1 LEHNRRKPDFQ
12 PWKTAPEA
20 LKTRKIPA
28 APVRG
33 HRETAMKTVLLENSD
48 LRVPLIGLGCMGMT
62 PIYSPPSEA
71 DNLRAIDA
79 AIETGANFLDTSDAY
94 ADGRNEEF
102 LARALRGRR
111 DKVILATK
119 FGNIR
124 HPDGSRAV
132 NGRPEYVAQAADACL
147 ARLGTG
153 VIDLFYQHR
162 VDPDTPIEETVG
174 AMSRLIE
181 AGKVRAIGLSEAGPD
196 TIRRAHAM
204 HPIAAL
210 QTEYS
215 LWSRFP
221 EAEIL
226 PVCRERAIAFVAY
239 APLGRGFLTGR
250 FASPDDLDARDRRRD
265 MPRYAPENF
274 AHNLALVGALKDIAQ
289 ARAISPAQVALAW
302 LAAQGVVSIPGGHR
316 PEHVRENAA
325 AADIALDAAE
335 VARLSA
341 AFPDGAARGTRY
353 PAGQLKALGI

>member
-1 LEHNRRKPDFQ
+1 MRTIQLGR
-12 PWKTAPEA
+12 
-20 LKTRKIPA
+20 
-28 APVRG
+28 
-33 HRETAMKTVLLENSD
+33 SD
-48 LRVPLIGLGCMGMT
+48 LHVPVIGLGCMGMT

-71 DNLRAIDA
+71 ESLRAIDA
-79 AIETGANFLDTSDAY
+79 ALAAGANFLDTSDAY
-94 ADGRNEEF
+94 ADGKNEEF
-102 LARALRGRR
+102 LSRTLKGRR

-124 HPDGSRAV
+124 YPDGTRAV
-132 NGRPEYVAQAADACL
+132 NGRPDYVVEAAEGCL
-147 ARLGTG
+147 QRLGTD

-181 AGKVRAIGLSEAGPD
+181 AGKVRAIGVSEAGPD
-196 TIRRAHAM
+196 TIRRAHAT

-221 EAEIL
+221 EAELL
-226 PVCRERAIAFVAY
+226 PVCRERAITFVAY
-239 APLGRGFLTGR
+239 APLGRGFLSGR
-250 FASPDDLDARDRRRD
+250 FNSPDDLDAKDRRRD

-274 AHNLALVGALKDIAQ
+274 AHNLALVGTLKDIAR

-302 LAAQGVVSIPGGHR
+302 LAAQGVVSIPGGHK
-316 PEHVRENAA
+316 PDHVRENAA

-335 VARLSA
+335 VAQLSA
-341 AFPDGAARGTRY
+341 AFPIDAAKGTRY